1 MRTVSDDY
9 SSQVRSNTRRFGFY
23 VAVYGNS
30 ETPDYLWLDGI
41 ISISITRAFS
51 DGIQIGACMSD
62 RLTLTTRATDLFNG
76 RLKKVKIYCRCT
88 DPVTEWHTLGTFY
101 VDSSVTE
108 RGITTV
114 NAYDMMGRLG
124 KPVKWTDHTLA
135 AAPTFPCKMQEVLD
149 YLCAR
154 AAVTTDFQCQDF
166 TIENAP
172 DGYTARELIGYIAA
186 CHGANARF
194 SPDEVLQIRLYT
206 QTGAV
211 IDRNRCYG
219 TDVAAD
225 GGYTVKGI
233 LFDLGGETRI
243 FIDGSSSEYDPD
255 ADGILECFVPFATVA
270 SAEYAWSQVG
280 GMSCSA
286 CSFTL
291 PAEDIFE
298 VGDVFSSADANGS
311 TVTAAVT
318 EQELSVN
325 CDGGFVERIA
335 CAAQGKKNQR
345 DISNRVTAAEEDISE
360 GGGTGDTIEH
370 AVIIQQRD
378 MTKFLHEYSFARY
391 IFGNQMVYGGAAN
404 PVICQGEVALLQKPS
419 SPQSSV
425 YTMQYAPT
433 GSTGTV
439 QPLTVECKLLTV
451 RNTGTEADPEWYYD
465 YRITATRGDGTVTNK
480 DVTTSEA
487 DSVGLALYYSSIND
501 VSALRENLQ
510 ADCPYG
516 AINATIG
523 IVGASGGFVT
533 GYFPF
538 CSEAEYNAAVGLTY
552 EPKYL
557 TEVTDTVTEV
567 DNQ

>member
-30 ETPDYLWLDGI
+30 ETPDYLWLDDI

-154 AAVTTDFQCQDF
+154 AAVTTDFRCQDF

-194 SPDEVLQIRLYT
+194 SPDEVLQIRPYT

-318 EQELSVN
+318 EQELSVSY
-325 CDGGFVERIA
+325 DGGFVERIA

-360 GGGTGDTIEH
+360 GGGTAEKLQTSGSGYYATTSSENGLIISNGDAEIRIKAVGSGFGAGFEITDQYGWCRISMSGGPDYSRCGIVIQVGPTNITVSGSNGVTIE
-370 AVIIQQRD
+370 
-378 MTKFLHEYSFARY
+378 
-391 IFGNQMVYGGAAN
+391 N
-404 PVICQGEVALLQKPS
+404 PATDDIV
-419 SPQSSV
+419 
-425 YTMQYAPT
+425 
-433 GSTGTV
+433 TV
-439 QPLTVECKLLTV
+439 QDNELHVRLDGGTGQLTL
-451 RNTGTEADPEWYYD
+451 NPNAM
-465 YRITATRGDGTVTNK
+465 RIQAGDGVLSMGTG
-480 DVTTSEA
+480 
-487 DSVGLALYYSSIND
+487 GLVYNNNTI
-501 VSALRENLQ
+501 
-510 ADCPYG
+510 
-516 AINATIG
+516 AT
-523 IVGASGGFVT
+523 
-533 GYFPF
+533 
-538 CSEAEYNAAVGLTY
+538 
-552 EPKYL
+552 
-557 TEVTDTVTEV
+557 
-567 DNQ
+567 